1 MGKIIVGYDGR
12 EVSDDAL
19 ALGLR
24 LARAYDDELVVAAA
38 YGFGQE
44 PGDEVEGYF
53 ARRAH
58 YFSETFARAAEQL
71 GTFPFTT
78 TAIDDLPGRAL
89 FMLSEELE
97 ARITVVGSTT
107 RGRIGRTLV
116 GSTGQAILSS
126 ALTSAVAVAP
136 RGYAR
141 SEHPSIGLVGVG
153 FDGDDDSARA
163 VREAKRLADLM
174 DADLRVISVRPLLT
188 RPFSPVGPEEISE
201 AELERLLRELADVDP
216 GGERVELV
224 SDSGDPAEALAR
236 HGVELDLLIA
246 GSRGFGPIR
255 RALLGSTS
263 SALMRTSPCP
273 VMVVPRGETNRP
285 TAADRVDAE
294 APEVQS

>member
-24 LARAYDDELVVAAA
+24 LARAYGDELVVAAA
-38 YGFGQE
+38 YGFGQD
-44 PGDEVEGYF
+44 PGDEAEGYF

-58 YFSETFARAAEQL
+58 YFRETFARAAEQV
-71 GTFPFTT
+71 GTFPVTT

-89 FMLSEELE
+89 FMLSEELG

-107 RGRIGRTLV
+107 RGRIGRTLA

-153 FDGDDDSARA
+153 FDAEEDSARA

-174 DADLRVISVRPLLT
+174 DADLEVISVQPVLSW
-188 RPFSPVGPEEISE
+188 PVSPVGPEEVSE
-201 AELERLLRELADVDP
+201 AELERLLQELAEVDP

-224 SDSGDPAEALAR
+224 IDSGDPAEVLAR
-236 HGVELDLLIA
+236 HGVDLDLLVV

-273 VMVVPRGETNRP
+273 VMVVPRGEANP
-285 TAADRVDAE
+285 ALTAVRVDAE
-294 APEVQS
+294 VPEVQS